1 MHITPARGPLLQYS
15 HLTWL
20 PGQQARSGD
29 SCDDGA
35 IADRL
40 TSRQATSSSTGAKTL
55 SLSSPRYKGSCIMQ
69 SLATV
74 KWRVRI
80 DDMLAV
86 KWTVDLKYSWATP
99 DSSNYVIIHLKQ
111 MENVPF

>member
-29 SCDDGA
+29 SRDDGA

-55 SLSSPRYKGSCIMQ
+55 SLSFPPGTKEAALCNPLQ
-69 SLATV
+69 
-74 KWRVRI
+74 
-80 DDMLAV
+80 
-86 KWTVDLKYSWATP
+86 
-99 DSSNYVIIHLKQ
+99 Q
-111 MENVPF
+111 

>member
-1 MHITPARGPLLQYS
+1 
-15 HLTWL
+15 
-20 PGQQARSGD
+20 
-29 SCDDGA
+29 
-35 IADRL
+35 
-40 TSRQATSSSTGAKTL
+40 
-55 SLSSPRYKGSCIMQ
+55 MQ

-86 KWTVDLKYSWATP
+86 KWTVDYSRATP

-111 MENVPF
+111 VENVPF

>member
-1 MHITPARGPLLQYS
+1 
-15 HLTWL
+15 
-20 PGQQARSGD
+20 
-29 SCDDGA
+29 
-35 IADRL
+35 
-40 TSRQATSSSTGAKTL
+40 
-55 SLSSPRYKGSCIMQ
+55 MQ

-86 KWTVDLKYSWATP
+86 KWTVDLKCSWATP

>member
-29 SCDDGA
+29 SGDDGA

-55 SLSSPRYKGSCIMQ
+55 SLSSPGTKEAALCNPLQ
-69 SLATV
+69 
-74 KWRVRI
+74 
-80 DDMLAV
+80 
-86 KWTVDLKYSWATP
+86 
-99 DSSNYVIIHLKQ
+99 Q
-111 MENVPF
+111 